1 MLENARRQLLL
12 VILAAAGALIAIGVL
27 PLNRGLDLSGGVQLI
42 YEVDVE
48 RAQQDGTIPVDAS
61 PEQVSQILDETVE
74 IIGERIDPQGTLEAV
89 VTRRGDT
96 GILLELPNMTE
107 AEIRAVESRVENLGL
122 LEFRIVADDRYVSE
136 EDTSVKFVLSEEKRR
151 LETWLS
157 ANDGVNRTL
166 VAENPR
172 SATVDWRG
180 FDLSPSGTS
189 RWSGSLAMLR
199 MTIGSSREST
209 GARCEGGGKCP
220 RGNSP
225 VSIS

>member
-122 LEFRIVADDRYVSE
+122 LEFRIVADDRYVAE
-136 EDTSVKFVLSEEKRR
+136 EDTSIKFVLGEEKRR

-157 ANDGVNRTL
+157 ANDGVNRKL
-166 VAENPR
+166 VADNPR
-172 SATVDWRG
+172 AIQVFNGLPPTPVDRR
-180 FDLSPSGTS
+180 PASGCAGSRRSCARRSTS
-189 RWSGSLAMLR
+189 RSSGR
-199 MTIGSSREST
+199 
-209 GARCEGGGKCP
+209 ARCRSARP
-220 RGNSP
+220 A
-225 VSIS
+225 